1 MSFLIPRSMK
11 KKRIAILG
19 GRFGKHHAKGYA
31 AANTE
36 IVAVLNRSLANAKKD
51 SEFINSNYG
60 FESRPYDSLDKLLNN
75 EHSPDALWGASIAL
89 PLNLHV
95 PYAKKLIEEGINLLI
110 EKPNFNSVED
120 YLHIAYLARKNDV
133 ILASQHQWAAAIES
147 FSKFFSP
154 EKIENFNEF
163 KYISVNTGILKGR
176 ELFIDMIDHPISI
189 LTEIAGVRDG
199 VKRTS
204 YSLNDGEVS
213 MKFKYRV
220 PEGSIDCEV
229 VFVHDSTLNNNQKY
243 TELILDEDS
252 IKHRPTYIDGKFCGE
267 VFETIDSAQT
277 KSPDFLLE
285 SVKRFAQGRPIV
297 DYVKGINTVS
307 VRERLL
313 KNL

>member
-1 MSFLIPRSMK
+1 MLFLISFIMS

-36 IVAVLNRSLANAKKD
+36 IVAVLNNSLINAKRD
-51 SEFINSNYG
+51 SEFINSHYG

-75 EHSPDALWGASIAL
+75 EHAPNPLWGASIAL

-95 PYAKKLIEEGINLLI
+95 PYAKKLLEEGINLLI

-120 YLHIAYLARKNDV
+120 YLQVAYLARKNKV
-133 ILASQHQWAAAIES
+133 ILASQHQWAAAIET

-154 EKIENFNEF
+154 EKIQNFKDF
-163 KYISVNTGILKGR
+163 KYISVNTGTLKGK

-189 LTEIAGVRDG
+189 LTEIAGIRDG

-204 YSLNDGEVS
+204 YSLNGGEAS
-213 MKFKYRV
+213 MKFRYRV
-220 PEGSIDCEV
+220 PEGNIDCEV
-229 VFVHDSTLNNNQKY
+229 VFVQDNSLNNNQKY

-252 IKHRPTYIDGKFCGE
+252 IKHRPVYSEGNFIGE
-267 VFETIDSAQT
+267 VFETIDNAQT
-277 KSPDFLLE
+277 TSPDFLLE

-313 KNL
+313 NNI